1 MFSNQYTYKL
11 MLMFAKRELC
21 IYKKYNSY
29 WTDVN
34 DRIFQITLLKHVL
47 YSNIPPPLSHY
58 NHTKLIMIA
67 RKYFLLL
74 EDYTSRNP

>member
-1 MFSNQYTYKL
+1 MN
-11 MLMFAKRELC
+11 
-21 IYKKYNSY
+21 IYPCYAYIEKYNSY

-34 DRIFQITLLKHVL
+34 DRIFQITLLKHVF
-47 YSNIPPPLSHY
+47 YSNIPPPLSHH

>member
-1 MFSNQYTYKL
+1 MN
-11 MLMFAKRELC
+11 
-21 IYKKYNSY
+21 IYPCYAYIEKYNSY

-34 DRIFQITLLKHVL
+34 DRIFQITLLKHVF

>member
-1 MFSNQYTYKL
+1 MFSNKYTNKDISRL
-11 MLMFAKRELC
+11 VC
-21 IYKKYNSY
+21 IYEKYTSY

-34 DRIFQITLLKHVL
+34 NRIFQITLLKHVF
-47 YSNIPPPLSHY
+47 YSNIPPPLSHH